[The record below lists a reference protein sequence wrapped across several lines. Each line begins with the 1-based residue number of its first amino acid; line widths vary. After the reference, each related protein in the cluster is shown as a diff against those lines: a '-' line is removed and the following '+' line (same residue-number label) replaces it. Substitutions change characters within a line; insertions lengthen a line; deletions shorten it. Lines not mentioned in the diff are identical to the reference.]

1 MYDRLRALIKGD
13 AKGQERNNAMPVRKK
28 FEFYERGTI
37 NQRILFV
44 VPGLKRS
51 KIETNHD

>member
-28 FEFYERGTI
+28 FWV
-37 NQRILFV
+37 L
-44 VPGLKRS
+44 
-51 KIETNHD
+51 